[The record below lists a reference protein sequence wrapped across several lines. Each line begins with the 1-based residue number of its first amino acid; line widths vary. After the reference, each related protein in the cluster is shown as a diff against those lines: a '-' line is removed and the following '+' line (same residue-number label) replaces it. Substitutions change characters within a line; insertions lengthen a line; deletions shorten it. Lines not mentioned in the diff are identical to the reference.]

1 MQAFTE
7 KLIQHR
13 RTVLI
18 IGIVITLFW
27 AVNLVNIRIDGSFT
41 SVLPETNSDFVFN
54 RSVEAEFGSADEI
67 IILIKDGDS
76 VYTRETAEVITNLSR
91 ELAAYDEIDGNRIQS
106 MLRASGFNT
115 PEDNGWPEA
124 LSELADFMNS
134 DPLAAGTLTSRD
146 GKTTMIAAPVS
157 GELALEGKQLELLIE
172 KLQKHL
178 DDIRSEHPGLEIFLS
193 GHPVV
198 NAGIMESISTDLYLL
213 FPIAVIATALML
225 LLILRSFRGMMIPL
239 VITLM
244 SVIWTFGLKG
254 LLHSPLTITET
265 AIPVILI
272 SISCADGIHIVSEAF
287 HFMHHGMDSKKAIAK
302 TIGNLSRPV
311 VLTSLTTALGFA
323 SFAFSSGRSL
333 RNMGLFLAF
342 GVMTA
347 MIFSLFFI
355 PVLFSWYKPAR
366 RHEDRTH
373 YKRQFKL
380 LKRIE
385 RTTEFFLKWRV
396 AVVIIAVI
404 VLLLSAWGML
414 NINTD
419 TDEIRYF
426 KTENPIRQT
435 AELIE
440 QEMGGLSVL
449 QIVLEGEEGDFQ
461 NMQMLQEIAAL
472 QDTIEERPEVSSTL
486 SISDSVSYLFYLM
499 RGRNPDNF
507 EIPGNQLFI
516 NRILGMADSDDSSRA
531 TLIAPYANVDFSRA
545 RILIRINESNT
556 RVLERLLTDIDGALD
571 GFRSRGISVNFAG
584 DYLRVTN
591 GRIIV
596 ESQVI
601 SLAITLAIILIV
613 LSVIYRS
620 FMHGLFVSIPV
631 IIAVLFNF
639 AVMWVFKV
647 SLNPATA
654 IIAAVGLGVGIDYS
668 IHIYSRFQ
676 MLHRRGESHQSCL
689 VNSVTESAR
698 GIISN
703 AVSVGIGFMLLL
715 LSAYRIINDMGWIIA
730 LSMITTSLS
739 SLILLPCLLSFIPLR
754 QKESRQINELPA

>member
-13 RTVLI
+13 RAVLI

-27 AVNLVNIRIDGSFT
+27 AANLVNIRIDGSFT
-41 SVLPETNSDFVFN
+41 SVLPETNKDFVFN

-67 IILIKDGDS
+67 IILIKDKNS
-76 VYTRETAEVITNLSR
+76 VYTRETAELITELSA
-91 ELAAYDEIDGNRIQS
+91 ELAGFEAIEGDRIQS
-106 MLRASGFNT
+106 MLSVSGFT
-115 PEDNGWPEA
+115 APGADGWTDALNGLE
-124 LSELADFMNS
+124 SFMNE

-146 GKTTMIAAPVS
+146 GKTTMITAPVS
-157 GELALEGKQLELLIE
+157 GELALEGRNLELLVGE
-172 KLQKHL
+172 LNLLADETRKA
-178 DDIRSEHPGLEIFLS
+178 HPGLEIHLS
-193 GHPVV
+193 GHPIV
-198 NAGIMESISTDLYLL
+198 NAGIMDSISTDLYLL

-225 LLILRSFRGMMIPL
+225 LLILRSVRGMLIPL

-287 HFMHHGMDSKKAIAK
+287 HLMHHGMDSKTAIAR
-302 TIGNLSRPV
+302 TVGDLSRPV
-311 VLTSLTTALGFA
+311 ILTSLTTALGFM

-347 MIFSLFFI
+347 MVFSMFFI
-355 PVLFSWYKPAR
+355 PVLFSWYRPAKP
-366 RHEDRTH
+366 HKDRSH

-385 RTTEFFLKWRV
+385 RVTEFFLRWRI
-396 AVVIIAVI
+396 AVIIIAV
-404 VLLLSAWGML
+404 VFLALSATGMM

-426 KTENPIRQT
+426 KTDNPIRQT

-440 QEMGGLSVL
+440 QQMGGLSVL
-449 QIVLEGEEGDFQ
+449 QIVLEGEAGSFRQLSVLKD
-461 NMQMLQEIAAL
+461 MAAL
-472 QDTIEERPEVSSTL
+472 QKTIGDRPEVSSTL
-486 SISDSVSYLFYLM
+486 SLADSVSYLFYLM
-499 RGRNPDNF
+499 RGRSIENF
-507 EIPGNQLFI
+507 AIPENQNFI
-516 NRILGMADSDDSSRA
+516 NRLFTMTESDETSREN
-531 TLIAPYANVDFSRA
+531 LISRYVNEDFSRA
-545 RILIRINESNT
+545 RILIRTRESST
-556 RVLERLLTDIDGALD
+556 SVLEKLIADIDGDLD
-571 GFRSRGISVNFAG
+571 VFREQGLSVNFAG

-596 ESQVI
+596 ESQVL
-601 SLAITLAIILIV
+601 SLTITLLIILIV
-613 LSVIYRS
+613 LSAIYRS
-620 FMHGLFVSIPV
+620 FLHGLFVSLPV

-639 AVMWVFKV
+639 AVMWAFNV

-676 MLHRRGESHQSCL
+676 LLRKQGESRQSCI
-689 VNSVTESAR
+689 VNSATESAR
-698 GIISN
+698 GILSN
-703 AVSVGIGFMLLL
+703 ALSVGIGFMILL

-730 LSMITTSLS
+730 LTMMTTSLS
-739 SLILLPCLLSFIPLR
+739 SLVILPCLLSLLPF
-754 QKESRQINELPA
+754 KEDKSREKSTL